1 MPPSREEGGGQSPW
15 GRPGGEGRGFFP
27 AAGLVGGVAD
37 FDGKRILVTGATSGI
52 GQATAE
58 AFCRS
63 GVQELIAVGRREER
77 LKELAKGWSDAYDA
91 DVAAVVLDVR
101 SLPDIEAIEKQHPE
115 LWDVD
120 VLVNNAGLA
129 RGTER
134 MQEAAIGDWQEM
146 VDTNVLGLLYITRQ
160 VLPPMLKRGSGHI
173 VNLGSVAGRW
183 TYPGGGVYCAT
194 KAAVTSITEGL
205 RMDLLG
211 KDIRVTNIEP
221 GIVET
226 EFSVVRYK
234 GDAEKAGRVYADTR
248 PLRPED
254 VADAILWC
262 CSRPAHVNVQELVIY
277 PTDQAHVGQIH
288 RRAN

>member
-1 MPPSREEGGGQSPW
+1 MGQ
-15 GRPGGEGRGFFP
+15 
-27 AAGLVGGVAD
+27 
-37 FDGKRILVTGATSGI
+37 FDGKRVLVTGATSGI

-58 AFCRS
+58 AFCRE
-63 GVQELIAVGRREER
+63 GVRELIAVGRREER
-77 LKELAKGWSDAYDA
+77 LKELARGWSDRFDA

-101 SLPDIEAIEKQHPE
+101 SLPDIEAITEEHAN

-120 VLVNNAGLA
+120 ILVNNAGLA
-129 RGTER
+129 RGTDK
-134 MQEAAIGDWQEM
+134 MQEANVADWEEM
-146 VDTNVLGLLYITRQ
+146 VGTNVLGLLYVTRQ

-183 TYPGGGVYCAT
+183 TYPGGGVYCAS
-194 KAAVTSITEGL
+194 KAAVTAITEGL

-221 GIVET
+221 GMVET
-226 EFSVVRYK
+226 EFSLVRFQ
-234 GDAEKAGRVYADTR
+234 GDQEKAKRVYADMR

-254 VADAILWC
+254 VAEAILWC

-277 PTDQAHVGQIH
+277 PTDQAHVGQVH